1 MIILNVS
8 SLRRKNIYSP
18 GGKSYETIVFLR
30 NTRGCIF
37 EMTEEKGKRIVQEGQ
52 ELGEPSARLL
62 L

>member
-1 MIILNVS
+1 MMTSNV
-8 SLRRKNIYSP
+8 LTFRRENIYSL
-18 GGKSYETIVFLR
+18 GGKFYKIIVLLG

-37 EMTEEKGKRIVQEGQ
+37 ERAEEKGKRMVQEGQ